1 MIIRGVIVMK
11 IIKVCSFVANYTHSC
26 IVANNFIS
34 KEFDKA
40 KVIYIN
46 ENSEKE
52 KLKKIVNKYFKNI
65 NKKIIYMEWLNE
77 EIVNDYVNENIVLV
91 INGSESFI
99 SKVNEYMCFI
109 QNEIL
114 VINCYNI
121 MDIKSNISDI
131 IATHDYY
138 LNSDGI
144 QIRKDKTC

>member
-1 MIIRGVIVMK
+1 MK
-11 IIKVCSFVANYTHSC
+11 NIKVCSFVANYTHSC

-34 KEFDKA
+34 KEFNKA

-46 ENSEKE
+46 EKSEKE

-77 EIVNDYVNENIVLV
+77 EIVNDYINENIVLV

-99 SKVNEYMCFI
+99 SKVNSYICFI
-109 QNEIL
+109 QSDVL

-121 MDIKSNISDI
+121 MDIKSSITEIISN
-131 IATHDYY
+131 HDYY
-138 LNSDGI
+138 LNTDGI
-144 QIRKDKTC
+144 QIRKDKTF

>member
-1 MIIRGVIVMK
+1 MK

-91 INGSESFI
+91 VNGSESFI

-121 MDIKSNISDI
+121 MDIKSNIADI
-131 IATHDYY
+131 ISSHDYY